1 MGESNNLTE
10 SELKEKPEGKVK
22 AFLIQPYGTRYFAIY
37 EGEDLI
43 CVTVYKKG
51 AMEVKRRLEI
61 ASNLAPEKAEDID
74 EWPKH
79 REPTGSGY
87 TEL

>member
-1 MGESNNLTE
+1 MGDGDNLMKPE
-10 SELKEKPEGKVK
+10 FSENPEGKGK
-22 AFLIQPYGTRYFAIY
+22 TLLIQPYGTRYFALY

-61 ASNLAPEKAEDID
+61 ASNLS
-74 EWPKH
+74 PK
-79 REPTGSGY
+79 E
-87 TEL
+87 E

>member
-1 MGESNNLTE
+1 MESDINENAN
-10 SELKEKPEGKVK
+10 GKGK
-22 AFLIQPYGTRYFAIY
+22 TLLIQPYGNRYYALY

-61 ASNLAPEKAEDID
+61 VSNLASEEK
-74 EWPKH
+74 
-79 REPTGSGY
+79 
-87 TEL
+87 